1 MISIDTNVVLRV
13 ILRDDAEQHGVATR
27 ELAKAG
33 RAGADILVNDI
44 VLVET
49 IWTLVRTYRIDKP
62 VVIGALQA
70 FMQTSGI
77 RFESDA
83 NVALALE
90 LFEHSTAGFADCLT
104 VAKNTA
110 FGCTSTLTFDE
121 GMRKLPGVKLLTT
134 P

>member
-1 MISIDTNVVLRV
+1 MIAIDTNVVLRI
-13 ILRDDAEQHGVATR
+13 ILRDDAEQHEVAVR

-33 RAGADILVNDI
+33 RAGVDILVNDI

-49 IWTLVRTYRIDKP
+49 IWTLVRTYRIDKQ

-77 RFESDA
+77 RFESDLIVA
-83 NVALALE
+83 NALE
-90 LFEHSTAGFADCLT
+90 LFEHSAAGFDDCLS
-104 VAKNTA
+104 VAKNA
-110 FGCTSTLTFDE
+110 ALGCSSTLTFDQ
-121 GMRKLPGVKLLTT
+121 GMRKLPGVKLLPT

>member
-1 MISIDTNVVLRV
+1 MIAIDTNVVLRI
-13 ILRDDAEQHGVATR
+13 ILNDDAAQHDVAR
-27 ELAKAG
+27 RALAKAG
-33 RAGADILVNDI
+33 RAGVDILVNDI

-49 IWTLVRTYRIDKP
+49 IWTLVRSHRIDKA

-70 FMQTSGI
+70 FTQTTGI
-77 RFESDA
+77 RFESDT
-83 NVALALE
+83 NVARALE

-110 FGCTSTLTFDE
+110 LGCTSTLTFDQ
-121 GMRKLPGVKLLTT
+121 GMRTLPGVKLLTT

>member
-1 MISIDTNVVLRV
+1 MIAIDTNVVLRI
-13 ILRDDAEQHGVATR
+13 ILNDDADQHDIAKR

-33 RAGADILVNDI
+33 RAGEEILVNDI

-49 IWTLVRTYRIDKP
+49 IWTLVRTYQIDKP
-62 VVIGALQA
+62 IVIGALQA

-83 NVALALE
+83 NVAHAIE

-110 FGCTSTLTFDE
+110 LGCTSTLTFDQ

>member
-1 MISIDTNVVLRV
+1 MIAIDTNVVLRI
-13 ILRDDAEQHGVATR
+13 ILRDDAEQHDVAVR
-27 ELAKAG
+27 ELARAN
-33 RAGADILVNDI
+33 RAGTDILVNDI

-49 IWTLVRTYRIDKP
+49 VWTLVRTYRIDKP

-83 NVALALE
+83 IVARALE
-90 LFEHSTAGFADCLT
+90 LFEHSPAGFADCLA

-110 FGCTSTLTFDE
+110 LGCASTLTFDQ

>member
-1 MISIDTNVVLRV
+1 MIAIDTNVVLRI
-13 ILRDDAEQHGVATR
+13 ILRDDVEQHDVAVR

-33 RAGADILVNDI
+33 RAGVDILVNDI

-83 NVALALE
+83 IVAHALE
-90 LFEHSTAGFADCLT
+90 LFEHSAAGFADCLN
-104 VAKNTA
+104 VAKNA
-110 FGCTSTLTFDE
+110 ALGCTSTLTFDQ
-121 GMRKLPGVKLLTT
+121 GMRTLPGVKLLTT

>member
-1 MISIDTNVVLRV
+1 MIAIDTNVVLRI
-13 ILRDDAEQHGVATR
+13 ILKDDAEQHGVATR

-33 RAGADILVNDI
+33 RAGTDILVNDI

-62 VVIGALQA
+62 VVIAALQA

-83 NVALALE
+83 NVAHALE
-90 LFEHSTAGFADCLT
+90 LFQHSTAGFADCLT

-110 FGCTSTLTFDE
+110 FGCTSTLTLDQ